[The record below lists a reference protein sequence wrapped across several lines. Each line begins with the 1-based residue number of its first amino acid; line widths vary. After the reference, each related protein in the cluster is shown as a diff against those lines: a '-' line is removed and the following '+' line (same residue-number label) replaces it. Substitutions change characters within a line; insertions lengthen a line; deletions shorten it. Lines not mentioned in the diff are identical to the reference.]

1 MSRRLKIILTI
12 VVVVLITG
20 FFLLGRTAYF
30 IAGSVS
36 CGVTG
41 VYSDLNNNPSS
52 FSTDWD
58 KYSSLDF
65 SEYYMNDFESFNI
78 TNGEIT
84 LSGWWFDNKDS
95 EKTVVILHGVGS
107 SKQSSGV
114 LLSAG
119 MLHKKGFDIV
129 VFDYQDH
136 GSSTCLDKVHGAGVH
151 EAYNTSAVIEWL
163 IKEKGKTKENIG
175 LLGFSLGA
183 MVALNTH
190 NLSDNFSSSI
200 VVDPP
205 VDFDTI
211 LREELEYQGVPSIV
225 ASALRFF
232 WFTRTGESID
242 ELTPE
247 KALANGN
254 SQELFIVSNL
264 LDERVKPHHRDK
276 LVSIAQ
282 NLGIPHSIKYYENYG
297 HVENVWGSIDEWENT
312 ILNYFDRTLSG

>member
-12 VVVVLITG
+12 VVVVLVTG

-119 MLHKKGFDIV
+119 MLYKKGFDIV

-136 GSSTCLDKVHGAGVH
+136 GLS
-151 EAYNTSAVIEWL
+151 L
-163 IKEKGKTKENIG
+163 IHISEPTR
-175 LLGFSLGA
+175 
-183 MVALNTH
+183 
-190 NLSDNFSSSI
+190 
-200 VVDPP
+200 
-205 VDFDTI
+205 
-211 LREELEYQGVPSIV
+211 LR
-225 ASALRFF
+225 
-232 WFTRTGESID
+232 
-242 ELTPE
+242 
-247 KALANGN
+247 
-254 SQELFIVSNL
+254 
-264 LDERVKPHHRDK
+264 
-276 LVSIAQ
+276 
-282 NLGIPHSIKYYENYG
+282 
-297 HVENVWGSIDEWENT
+297 
-312 ILNYFDRTLSG
+312 

>member
-1 MSRRLKIILTI
+1 MSKRLKIILTI
-12 VVVVLITG
+12 VVVVLVTG

-136 GSSTCLDKVHGAGVH
+136 GSSTCVDKVHGAGVH
-151 EAYNTSAVIEWL
+151 EAENTADIINWL
-163 IKEKGKTKENIG
+163 VNEKGKNSENIG
-175 LLGFSLGA
+175 LLGFSLGG
-183 MVALNTH
+183 MVALNAHYT
-190 NLSDNFSSSI
+190 SDDFTASI

-205 VDFDTI
+205 VDFNTI
-211 LREELEYQGVPSIV
+211 MKEELEYQGVPSIV
-225 ASALRFF
+225 GPALRFYV
-232 WFTRTGESID
+232 RVANGEKLDRI
-242 ELTPE
+242 TPE
-247 KALANGN
+247 LALENGQK
-254 SQELFIVSNL
+254 QELLIISNL
-264 LDERVKPHHRDK
+264 LDERVQPHHRDD
-276 LVSIAQ
+276 LVVIAKR
-282 NLGIPHSIKYYENYG
+282 LGIEHTIKYYDYG
-297 HVENVWGSIDEWENT
+297 HVENIYAEVENWD
-312 ILNYFDRTLSG
+312 ILINEFFDTELSN